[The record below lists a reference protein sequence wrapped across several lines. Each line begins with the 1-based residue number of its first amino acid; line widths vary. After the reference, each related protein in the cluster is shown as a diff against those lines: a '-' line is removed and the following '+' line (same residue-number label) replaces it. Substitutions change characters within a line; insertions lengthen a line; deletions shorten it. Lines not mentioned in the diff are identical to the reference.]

1 MQFQNHKVILF
12 FSFRFGIQFATCL
25 QTMLDVRF
33 PERGMTRL
41 ERCIANLLDP
51 RFKGC
56 HLSLWN
62 WLGRTRVEMEA
73 KYMPQVYEEAV
84 EVDLP
89 DPALSPTSKLIHNNQ
104 RNESGNLSEL
114 QKELKR
120 YDACINPGR
129 DADVLS
135 FWRFYQSE
143 LPNLARIAKIVLA
156 IPASSSK
163 SERVFSTGG
172 LVISPKRFFFY

>member
-41 ERCIANLLDP
+41 ERRIANLLDP

-62 WLGRTRVEMEA
+62 WLGRTV
-73 KYMPQVYEEAV
+73 VT
-84 EVDLP
+84 VDSMRMHLYWAMAP
-89 DPALSPTSKLIHNNQ
+89 
-104 RNESGNLSEL
+104 
-114 QKELKR
+114 
-120 YDACINPGR
+120 
-129 DADVLS
+129 V
-135 FWRFYQSE
+135 
-143 LPNLARIAKIVLA
+143 
-156 IPASSSK
+156 
-163 SERVFSTGG
+163 
-172 LVISPKRFFFY
+172 